1 MYRFQRGLLRNLL
14 EFEHGGPAED
24 GIEHI
29 KIGILRGGSNQR
41 NLAVFNVFQQGLL
54 LLFVKGLNLI
64 QVQQHTVG
72 GHQRI
77 QLAGDLP
84 NVRCGGRSGVELI
97 EGPVGLLGDDIGNG
111 GFSRAAGTVEN
122 HIGNIPGFNQAAQY
136 GPLSQNM
143 LLAHHLIQGLRPQQ
157 VCQRLI
163 HHMPPFSVKKGLP
176 NISRP
181 AGRFRTLPH
190 PAPRAGRSFPRTA
203 PSAWGPHRPCTGDG
217 SPR

>member
-1 MYRFQRGLLRNLL
+1 MQRRQQIVKIVPVPVCPHGAFLRHRLGILHGKLQKPALRAGCGKENLNGIHGFAQVSAAGARNVFQHALFRLSGQSGALFHMIHCPMYRFQRGLLRNLL
-14 EFEHGGPAED
+14 EFEHSGPAED

-84 NVRCGGRSGVELI
+84 NVRCGGRGGVEL
-97 EGPVGLLGDDIGNG
+97 V
-111 GFSRAAGTVEN
+111 
-122 HIGNIPGFNQAAQY
+122 
-136 GPLSQNM
+136 
-143 LLAHHLIQGLRPQQ
+143 
-157 VCQRLI
+157 
-163 HHMPPFSVKKGLP
+163 
-176 NISRP
+176 
-181 AGRFRTLPH
+181 
-190 PAPRAGRSFPRTA
+190 
-203 PSAWGPHRPCTGDG
+203 
-217 SPR
+217 